1 MPPTGFAPPV
11 QSCSPHSLVPFTTRP
26 GSSGRRRYSVGIPSP
41 RSRSA
46 TRFLGVGGAKGEN
59 RPQAGKKCSPPPLG
73 GGKFSV
79 LPPPCGGGQNI
90 FLHLPNCT
98 SVKDCD
104 VINQYI
110 LQQLIDNVLNFY
122 YSSSNFI
129 IQLYTFL
136 IWICALSIWTGFI
149 QLLQAYNMKISVAP
163 KVRCFAVF
171 SNGKFAGT

>member
-1 MPPTGFAPPV
+1 MYVYCRG
-11 QSCSPHSLVPFTTRP
+11 
-26 GSSGRRRYSVGIPSP
+26 
-41 RSRSA
+41 A

-59 RPQAGKKCSPPPLG
+59 RPQAGKKFFAPPTG

-79 LPPPCGGGQNI
+79 LPPPCGGGKISFQ
-90 FLHLPNCT
+90 PNCT

-129 IQLYTFL
+129 IQLYTFS

-149 QLLQAYNMKISVAP
+149 QLLQAYNMKYLLHQKFAVSQFLVTENSLALN
-163 KVRCFAVF
+163 VRCLSW
-171 SNGKFAGT
+171 SNNSTNCALNDRVQCTYRSRIYQIREFRKL